1 MFPFAFKGVKK
12 LKILVQEIK
21 RLYLTAGM
29 LKPKKEAPATPGE
42 TRRNQR
48 SGDHQPNQGGETIIS
63 DDLDLEH
70 C

>member
-1 MFPFAFKGVKK
+1 MSK
-12 LKILVQEIK
+12 L
-21 RLYLTAGM
+21 
-29 LKPKKEAPATPGE
+29 KKEAPATPGE

-70 C
+70 CWANLLGSLLDQEV